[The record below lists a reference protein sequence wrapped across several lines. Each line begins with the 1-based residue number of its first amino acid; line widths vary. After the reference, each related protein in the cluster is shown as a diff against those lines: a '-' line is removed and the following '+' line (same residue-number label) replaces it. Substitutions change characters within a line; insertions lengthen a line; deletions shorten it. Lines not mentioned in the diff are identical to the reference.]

1 MRLSRNRTMEP
12 QPAPETKSDVITTAA
27 ASIDNSRWSNR
38 IVMLFVAMAA
48 LLILLGLAIM
58 LNKGVQS
65 INAVERLLVVVL
77 VLAVVTPSA
86 EQLSKM
92 LAQVAAI
99 RFGVGKAKEPES

>member
-1 MRLSRNRTMEP
+1 MVTTP
-12 QPAPETKSDVITTAA
+12 PPAPETKSDVINTAA
-27 ASIDNSRWSNR
+27 GSIENSRWSNR

-48 LLILLGLAIM
+48 LLALLGLSIL

>member
-1 MRLSRNRTMEP
+1 MATTP
-12 QPAPETKSDVITTAA
+12 PPAPETKSDVITTAA

>member
-1 MRLSRNRTMEP
+1 
-12 QPAPETKSDVITTAA
+12 
-27 ASIDNSRWSNR
+27 
-38 IVMLFVAMAA
+38 
-48 LLILLGLAIM
+48 M